1 MIHINLT
8 IRNPWSDRFEHVCAW
23 SGQLFKNKYWEI
35 ECYRS
40 DVVAEIECKFTVRTD
55 HAGLAVGIGLLSY
68 TVRAQV
74 YDNRH
79 WGYDKHAYTQTNS

>member
-1 MIHINLT
+1 MIHISLT
-8 IRNPWSDRFEHVCAW
+8 IRNPWSDRFEHIRAW
-23 SGQLFKNKYWEI
+23 SGHLFKNKYWEI

-40 DVVAEIECKFTVRTD
+40 DIIAELECGFTVRTD
-55 HAGLAVGIGLLSY
+55 HAGLTAGVGLFGY

-79 WGYDKHAYTQTNS
+79 WDHTLNAYSQSNS